1 MSGPDKRVIKTYTM
15 NTKSN
20 TFDIFDGMINDMI
33 IPTSTYARKQ
43 MKVGEFKE
51 LDQEQKE
58 SDKPVKND

>member
-1 MSGPDKRVIKTYTM
+1 M